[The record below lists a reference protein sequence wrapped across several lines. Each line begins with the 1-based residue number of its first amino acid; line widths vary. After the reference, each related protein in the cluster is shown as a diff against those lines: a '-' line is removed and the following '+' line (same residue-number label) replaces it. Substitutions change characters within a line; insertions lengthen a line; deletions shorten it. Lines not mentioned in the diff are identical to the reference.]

1 MSWYL
6 NKGPENDVVISSR
19 VRLAR
24 NLKAY
29 PFPGKMT
36 QEIGEKV
43 ASEVKETILKGS
55 PYLSKEFS
63 YIGMNELTDLDKVA
77 LLEKHLISVDLIKN
91 SPKSGVLIS
100 KDENLSIMINEED
113 HIRIQSILPGMQL
126 SQAWELGDKIDNLI
140 EEKIE
145 YAYNENYGY
154 LTSCPTNVGTG
165 LRASVMVHLPSLSMI
180 GYINGLLS
188 TIGKLGLAVRGT
200 YGEGS
205 QAVGNLYQISNQ
217 VTLGQSEDDIIS
229 NISGVIAQITEQER
243 MARNKVLKES
253 GIQLEDKIFR
263 SYGIFTNARLLT
275 SNECMNLLSD
285 IKLGVDLGMINN
297 ISQKD
302 ISELMIVTQPASLQK
317 MAGRTLDD
325 EERDI
330 KRAEIVRKKLKKTI
344 EN

>member
-6 NKGPENDVVISSR
+6 DKGPENDVVLSSR

-24 NLKAY
+24 NLKNY
-29 PFPGKMT
+29 PFPSKIT
-36 QEIGEKV
+36 QESAET
-43 ASEVKETILKGS
+43 ASSKVKEAILNAS
-55 PYLSKEFS
+55 SNLSKEFS
-63 YIGMNELTDLDKVA
+63 YIGMNELTDVEKVT
-77 LLEKHLISVDLIKN
+77 LLEKHLVSVDLIKN
-91 SPKSGVLIS
+91 SPKSGILMS
-100 KDENLSIMINEED
+100 KDENLSIMLNEED

-126 SQAWELGDKIDNLI
+126 NQAWELADKIDNII

-145 YAYNENYGY
+145 YAFNENYGY

-165 LRASVMVHLPSLSMI
+165 MRASVMVHLPSLSMI

-188 TIGKLGLAVRGT
+188 TVGKLGLAVRGT

-205 QAVGNLYQISNQ
+205 QSVGNLYQISNQ

-243 MARNKVLKES
+243 MARNKILKES
-253 GIQLEDKIFR
+253 GIQFEDKIFR

-285 IKLGVDLGMINN
+285 IKLGVDLGLINN
-297 ISQKD
+297 ISQKV
-302 ISELMIVTQPASLQK
+302 ISELMIITQPASLQK

-330 KRAEIVRKKLKKTI
+330 KRAEVVRKKLLKK
-344 EN
+344 ES

>member
-6 NKGPENDVVISSR
+6 DKGPENDVVLSSR

-24 NLKAY
+24 NLKNY
-29 PFPGKMT
+29 PFPSKMT
-36 QEIGEKV
+36 QESAEV
-43 ASEVKETILKGS
+43 AYSKVKETILNAS
-55 PYLSKEFS
+55 SNLSKEFS
-63 YIGMNELTDLDKVA
+63 YIGMNELTDVDKVT
-77 LLEKHLISVDLIKN
+77 LLEKHLVSVDLIKN
-91 SPKSGVLIS
+91 SPKSGILMS
-100 KDENLSIMINEED
+100 KDENLSIMLNEED

-126 SQAWELGDKIDNLI
+126 NQAWELADKIDNII

-145 YAYNENYGY
+145 YAFNENYGY

-165 LRASVMVHLPSLSMI
+165 MRASVMVHLPSLSMI

-188 TIGKLGLAVRGT
+188 TVGKLGLAVRGT

-205 QAVGNLYQISNQ
+205 QSVGNLYQISNQ

-229 NISGVIAQITEQER
+229 NISGVIAQIIEQER
-243 MARNKVLKES
+243 MARNKILKES
-253 GIQLEDKIFR
+253 GIQFEDKIFR

-285 IKLGVDLGMINN
+285 IKLGVDLGLINN
-297 ISQKD
+297 ISQKV
-302 ISELMIVTQPASLQK
+302 ISELMIITQPASLQK

-330 KRAEIVRKKLKKTI
+330 KRAEVVRKKLLKK

>member
-6 NKGPENDVVISSR
+6 NKGPENDVVLSSR

-24 NLKAY
+24 NLKNY
-29 PFPGKMT
+29 PFPSKMT
-36 QEIGEKV
+36 QETGEK
-43 ASEVKETILKGS
+43 AALEIIDTIIKES
-55 PYLSKEFS
+55 SYLSKEFS
-63 YIGMNELTDLDKVA
+63 YIGMSELIDIDKVA

-91 SPKSGVLIS
+91 SQIGGVLTS
-100 KDENLSIMINEED
+100 KDENLSIMVNEED

-126 SQAWELGDKIDNLI
+126 SQAWEISDKIDNII
-140 EEKIE
+140 EQKIE

-165 LRASVMVHLPSLSMI
+165 MRASVMVHLPSLRMI

-205 QAVGNLYQISNQ
+205 QSVGNLYQISNQ

-263 SYGIFTNARLLT
+263 SYGIFTNARLLS

-285 IKLGVDLGMINN
+285 IKLGVDLCMINT

-302 ISELMIVTQPASLQK
+302 ISELMIITQPACLQK
-317 MAGRTLDD
+317 LAGKTLND

-330 KRAEIVRKKLKKTI
+330 KRAEVVRKKLLKK